1 VTHQVEIW
9 GLKEMAKPKL
19 TVVIPVYNER
29 GTVMTVLKKVKALPI
44 SKEIIV
50 IDNLSTDGTRELL
63 ETVSDKEIRV
73 VLQSKNLGK
82 GTSVKLGFAMA
93 KGEWVIIQDAD
104 LEYEPSDIL
113 RLLEHAEKTGEVA
126 VFGSRLLTG
135 NPQGMLAFYIGRVV
149 LNLIFRLLFGAKTT
163 DVATCYKL
171 VRSDI
176 AKRLR
181 LRCSGFDLDF
191 ELASAL
197 RRLGYNIAEVPITY
211 RPRTIAEGKKIRP
224 MDGVKA
230 IATMLR
236 VRLQSRE
243 TLMRPV
249 TAL

>member
-1 VTHQVEIW
+1 
-9 GLKEMAKPKL
+9 MAKPKF
-19 TVVIPVYNER
+19 TIVIPVYNER
-29 GTVMTVLKKVKALPI
+29 ETVMTVLEKVKSIPVC
-44 SKEIIV
+44 KEIIV

-63 ETVSDKEIRV
+63 ETVNDPEIRV

-82 GTSVKLGFAMA
+82 GTSVKFGFAMA
-93 KGEWVIIQDAD
+93 RGEWVIIQDAD

-113 RLLEHAEKTGEVA
+113 KLLEHAEKTGEVA

-236 VRLQSRE
+236 VRLQPRE

>member
-1 VTHQVEIW
+1 
-9 GLKEMAKPKL
+9 MAKPKL

-29 GTVMTVLKKVKALPI
+29 GTVMTVLEKVKALPV

-63 ETVSDKEIRV
+63 ETVSDPEIRV

-113 RLLEHAEKTGEVA
+113 RLLEHAEKAGEVA

-149 LNLIFRLLFGAKTT
+149 LNLIFRLLFGARTT

-224 MDGVKA
+224 MDGIKA

-236 VRLQSRE
+236 VRIQSRE

>member
-1 VTHQVEIW
+1 
-9 GLKEMAKPKL
+9 MAKPKL

-29 GTVMTVLKKVKALPI
+29 GTVMTVLEKVKSLPI

-63 ETVSDKEIRV
+63 ETVSDPEIRV

-113 RLLEHAEKTGEVA
+113 RLLEHAEKVGEVA

-149 LNLIFRLLFGAKTT
+149 LNLIFRLLFGARTT

-224 MDGVKA
+224 MDGIKA

-236 VRLQSRE
+236 VRIQSRE

>member
-1 VTHQVEIW
+1 MER
-9 GLKEMAKPKL
+9 PKL
-19 TVVIPVYNER
+19 TLIVPVYNER
-29 GTVMTVLKKVKALPI
+29 NTILKVLEKVKALPI
-44 SKEIIV
+44 KKEIIV

-63 ETVSDKEIRV
+63 AKVDDPEIRV

-104 LEYEPSDIL
+104 LEYEPGDIL
-113 RLLEHAEKTGEVA
+113 RLLDHAERTGSDV

-149 LNLIFRLLFGAKTT
+149 LNLIFRLLFKARTT

-191 ELASAL
+191 ELAAAL
-197 RRLGYNIAEVPITY
+197 RRLGYEIAEVPISY
-211 RPRTIAEGKKIRP
+211 RPRTIAEGKKIRAT
-224 MDGVKA
+224 DGIKA

-236 VRLQSRE
+236 VRFQNHT
-243 TLMRPV
+243 TLLRPD
-249 TAL
+249 LG

>member
-1 VTHQVEIW
+1 
-9 GLKEMAKPKL
+9 MRPKL
-19 TVVIPVYNER
+19 TVVVPVYNER
-29 GTVMTVLKKVKALPI
+29 ATILTVLEKVKALPV

-50 IDNLSTDGTRELL
+50 IDNQSTDGTRELL
-63 ETVSDKEIRV
+63 ETVHDPEIRV

-82 GTSVKLGFAMA
+82 GTSVKLGFEMA

-104 LEYEPSDIL
+104 LEYEPTDIL
-113 RLLEHAEKTGEVA
+113 RLLEFAERTGNKA

-149 LNLIFRLLFGAKTT
+149 LNLIFRLLFSARTT

-171 VRSDI
+171 VRTDI

-181 LRCSGFDLDF
+181 LKCSGFDLDF

-197 RRLGYNIAEVPITY
+197 RRLGYEIAEVPISY
-211 RPRTIAEGKKIRP
+211 RPRTVAEGKKIRP
-224 MDGVKA
+224 MDGLKA

-236 VRLQSRE
+236 VRFQPRKTLLRE
-243 TLMRPV
+243 AATHEPTKNGV
-249 TAL
+249 SA